1 LEQASSPLSLIHIPA
16 NKYSMSFLER
26 ERERERQRQKEWER
40 DQTETMKIAQS
51 SRPQSVAISEDE
63 YGYADDI
70 LDLY

>member
-1 LEQASSPLSLIHIPA
+1 
-16 NKYSMSFLER
+16 MSFLER

-40 DQTETMKIAQS
+40 DQQATLKLAESGAGHEDQGPAWNEAQ
-51 SRPQSVAISEDE
+51 

>member
-1 LEQASSPLSLIHIPA
+1 
-16 NKYSMSFLER
+16 MSFLER

-40 DQTETMKIAQS
+40 DQMESQRIAQ
-51 SRPQSVAISEDE
+51 RQSGVVAGTSEAADDE

>member
-1 LEQASSPLSLIHIPA
+1 
-16 NKYSMSFLER
+16 MSFLER

-40 DQTETMKIAQS
+40 DQMESQRIAKRQS
-51 SRPQSVAISEDE
+51 GVSGASEAADDE